1 MHKGLKIFAYLSL
14 NQNFKLFVIK
24 MPKNL
29 LLPLKNTGLTK
40 IYRILA
46 ARLGL
51 FARIENSGKFKVD
64 FSDMSDKLSPASE
77 AKFN

>member
-1 MHKGLKIFAYLSL
+1 LI
-14 NQNFKLFVIK
+14 
-24 MPKNL
+24 
-29 LLPLKNTGLTK
+29 K

-51 FARIENSGKFKVD
+51 FTRTKNSGKFKAG

-77 AKFN
+77 AKFDQIL